1 MPRICNSINLCLCR
15 PSTKDGLQKMV
26 KLSTMESETEVMENW
41 TIFWRFFNDV
51 IRLSQK
57 DGALIKQEVYG
68 NH

>member
-1 MPRICNSINLCLCR
+1 
-15 PSTKDGLQKMV
+15 MV
-26 KLSTMESETEVMENW
+26 KLSTMESETEGTENW
-41 TIFWRFFNDV
+41 TYFWRFFNDV